1 MHLEAS
7 ILNTLPFSIY
17 WIDPRKNIIK
27 GGNQFFINFLDK
39 SLKDNFKEKP
49 IEAIFKKEHMT
60 IICHV
65 LKQCLKNNKSLSLCV
80 DFSKKVGNQ
89 LQPVQIH
96 CFFLPNEN
104 LSIFVEM
111 LVQDKDQIQTLRVE
125 KEKLE
130 IYLNNLMNF
139 IPASLYWKDKN
150 GVILGG
156 SRLHAKLAG
165 YTDPKEV
172 IGKTDDDFIWRK
184 YASDIRENDRFVIQ
198 HNQVVNFEEKA
209 VLEDKKI
216 HTFITNKFPLKDKL
230 ENSIGVLGVSIDIT
244 QLKETQ
250 KALMEAK
257 IMAEE
262 ANQAKTIFLANM
274 SHDIRNPLTTIISL
288 ANFYEKNTLGESAIH
303 FGSIASLAK
312 KLLELLNDILK
323 SSETGQFD
331 ENQLHKETF
340 SLKQFVDNLQSYVLP
355 MAQQSQLDFFL
366 DVDQTLSDYFIIC
379 DRSKLYRIL
388 FNLLSNA
395 VKFTKVGNVQLKV
408 NKVADLMEKKA
419 VTIQFEVCD
428 TGPGIAQDKQPF
440 IFDNLFRINEQSN
453 VLGNGVG
460 LYIVK
465 KFVKLLGGHIQVKSE
480 LNKGAVFSFSL
491 TFPFEKRTLTYNKI
505 ESLSSLNKTPSII
518 EELKK
523 DYPVIASKKEVIEN
537 NKTKYSRAKKRILLI
552 EDDIIANKIA
562 KLMLINAGFRVSTA
576 NNPIRG
582 LQLAKKNSFNFIIT
596 DLNLQKLSG
605 QEFVILYHYWE
616 KIQKK
621 NSIPIFALTSLIDTS
636 DSIVEKYGLEGFDAI
651 WPKPI
656 SDKNIEELLS
666 YTVVGQDNIIRP
678 AVFYNNQERLGN
690 KWKDTSSLSLEIEK
704 IERYPIFFLPLSLY
718 TLGRDESLQ
727 KEILSIFHDNLE
739 KDIIAI
745 KEAYYNKNFKRI
757 YQLIHNLKGSTGY
770 VGAMRL
776 DAMCKFFLTIL
787 VVYKSDPQKIDKF
800 YSCLEDV
807 LLKTLQE
814 L

>member
-1 MHLEAS
+1 MYLEAS

-17 WIDPRKNIIK
+17 WIDPKKNILK
-27 GGNQFFINFLDK
+27 GGNHFFINFLDK

-49 IEAIFKKEHMT
+49 IEAIFKKEQMT
-60 IICHV
+60 IICHL
-65 LKQCLKNNKSLSLCV
+65 LKQCLKKNKSLSLCGEFYKNV
-80 DFSKKVGNQ
+80 DNH
-89 LQPVQIH
+89 LQFVQIH
-96 CFFLPNEN
+96 CCFLIKEN
-104 LSIFVEM
+104 LSIFVEIFVPEKE
-111 LVQDKDQIQTLRVE
+111 LVQNLRTE

-130 IYLNNLMNF
+130 MYLNNLMNF

-172 IGKTDDDFIWRK
+172 IGKTDNDFVWRK
-184 YASDIRENDRFVIQ
+184 YASDIRENDRFVIH

-209 VLEDKKI
+209 ILEDKKI
-216 HTFITNKFPLKDKL
+216 HTFLTNKFPLKDKFG
-230 ENSIGVLGVSIDIT
+230 NSIGVLGVSIDIT
-244 QLKETQ
+244 QLKEIQ

-262 ANQAKTIFLANM
+262 ANHAKTIFLANM

-288 ANFYEKNTLGESAIH
+288 ASFYEKNTLGESAIN

-331 ENQLHKETF
+331 EKQLHKETF
-340 SLKQFVDNLQSYVLP
+340 SLKQFLDNLQSYVLP

-395 VKFTKVGNVQLKV
+395 VKFTKVGSVQLKV

-428 TGPGIAQDKQPF
+428 TGPGIDQDKQPF
-440 IFDNLFRINEQSN
+440 IFDNLFRINKQSN

-465 KFVKLLGGHIQVKSE
+465 KFVNLLGSHIQVKSE
-480 LNKGAVFSFSL
+480 LNKGSVFYFSL
-491 TFPFEKRTLTYNKI
+491 TFPFEKRTLNYRKM
-505 ESLSSLNKTPSII
+505 ESLASLNKSPSII

-523 DYPVIASKKEVIEN
+523 DYPVIESKREAIEK
-537 NKTKYSRAKKRILLI
+537 NKKKYSRAKKRILLI

-562 KLMLINAGFRVSTA
+562 KLILIDAGFHVSTA

-582 LQLAKKNSFNFIIT
+582 LQLAKKNSFDFIIT
-596 DLNLQKLSG
+596 DLNLPKMSG
-605 QEFVILYHYWE
+605 QEFIILYRYWE
-616 KIQKK
+616 RIQKK
-621 NSIPIFALTSLIDTS
+621 NSIPIFALTSLINTA
-636 DSIVEKYGLEGFDAI
+636 DSVVEKYGLEEFDAI

-656 SDKNIEELLS
+656 SEKNIEELLS
-666 YTVVGQDNIIRP
+666 YTVVGQYNVIRP
-678 AVFYNNQERLGN
+678 SVFYNNQESLGN
-690 KWKDTSSLSLEIEK
+690 KGKDTSALSLELEK
-704 IERYPIFFLPLSLY
+704 IVGYPIFFLPLSLY

-739 KDIIAI
+739 KNIIEI
-745 KEAYYNKNFKRI
+745 KEAYRDKNFNKI
-757 YQLIHNLKGSTGY
+757 YQLVHNLKGSTGY

-776 DAMCKFFLTIL
+776 DAMCKFFLNIL
-787 VVYKSDPQKIDKF
+787 VLYKNNLEKINKF
-800 YSCLEDV
+800 YSYLEDV